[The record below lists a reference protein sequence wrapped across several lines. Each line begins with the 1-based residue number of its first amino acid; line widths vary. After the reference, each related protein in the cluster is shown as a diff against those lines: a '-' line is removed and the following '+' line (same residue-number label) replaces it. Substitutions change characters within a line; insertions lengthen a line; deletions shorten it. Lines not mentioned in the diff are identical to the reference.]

1 MKRLFGN
8 QESYQAIFVIIL
20 FLAYTIFVPTMSLS
34 WPIKLVIDLCLLVF
48 VVYVYQDDFKNAL
61 RKTKKHFGKFI
72 GIVFLFWL
80 ISSVATALIN
90 MGIKAVF
97 DIMPTNNEAQLQML
111 KSTPAYLLF
120 SMLIFSP
127 LVEELSLTKSFRVI
141 LKNKALYLILSSFV
155 CGFLYVAFSSNT
167 VSYVFL
173 ISYFIQ
179 AFIWA
184 LAYLKS
190 DNILVPVSIHL
201 LQNILV
207 LIGYIGL

>member
-1 MKRLFGN
+1 
-8 QESYQAIFVIIL
+8 
-20 FLAYTIFVPTMSLS
+20 
-34 WPIKLVIDLCLLVF
+34 
-48 VVYVYQDDFKNAL
+48 
-61 RKTKKHFGKFI
+61 
-72 GIVFLFWL
+72 
-80 ISSVATALIN
+80 

-97 DIMPTNNEAQLQML
+97 DIMPTNNEAQIQML

>member
-48 VVYVYQDDFKNAL
+48 VVYVYRDDFKNAL
-61 RKTKKHFGKFI
+61 RKTEKRLGRFLI
-72 GIVFLFWL
+72 MVFLFWIMSMIPTL
-80 ISSVATALIN
+80 FIN
-90 MGIKAVF
+90 MGIKAIF
-97 DIMPTNNEAQLQML
+97 DIMPTNNEAQIQML
-111 KSTPAYLLF
+111 KTTPAYLLF

-127 LVEELSLTKSFRVI
+127 FVEELSLTKSFRVI
-141 LKNKALYLILSSFV
+141 LKNKVVYLILTSFV

-167 VSYVFL
+167 VSYVSF
-173 ISYFIQ
+173 IPYFIQ

-184 LAYLKS
+184 LAYLES

-207 LIGYIGL
+207 LIGYIGP

>member
-48 VVYVYQDDFKNAL
+48 VVYVYHDDFKNAL

-97 DIMPTNNEAQLQML
+97 DIMPTNNEAQIQML